1 MSGQT
6 SCNNDRTRTYWTPTM
21 ERFFID
27 LMLDH
32 LHRGNRTGHTFNKQA
47 WNEMLSVFNS
57 KFESQYDKDVL
68 KIRYTT
74 LWKQYNDVKSL
85 LDHGGFSWDQSHEMV
100 VGDESLW
107 SCYLKSHPE
116 ARAYKTKPVL
126 NFNDLCLVY
135 GYTVADGRYSRSSHD
150 VEFEDEINGV
160 NIGESSSGSI
170 VMSSKETSKTE
181 WTPVM
186 DQYFISLMLDQIGR
200 GNKTGNA
207 FSKQA
212 WTDMLALFNARFS
225 GQYGKRVL
233 RHRYNKLSKYHK
245 DMGAILK
252 QDGFSW
258 DETSQ
263 MIAADDVFW
272 NSYIKEHPLART
284 YRMRSLPSYND
295 LELIFANP
303 VQGKDD
309 AIPDETKAGQAQS
322 SDRTR
327 TFWTPPMDNY
337 LIDLLYD
344 QVNKGNRVGQTFI
357 TSAWNEMITS
367 FNTKFESQHGRD
379 VLKNRY
385 KHLRRLYNDIRFILE
400 QNGFSWDARRDM
412 VVADDSVWCS
422 YIKGHPEA
430 RPYRVK
436 TIPIY
441 PNLCFIFGKEV
452 SDGRYTRLAQA
463 FDPTPAETV
472 RINESESED
481 GFKETFQMV
490 VHAAGEEK
498 DDYLCSSSG
507 PSPVE
512 WTAVIDRC
520 LIDLM
525 LEQVNRGNKVGET
538 FTEQA
543 WGEMAESFNAKF
555 GLQADMFTLENRY
568 ILMMKERDDVNN
580 ILNLDGFV
588 WDGEKQTIVAEDEH
602 WDAYIKEHPDA
613 TIYKGKT
620 LDSYGDLC
628 KLYEHLSH
636 EGFNCENLM
645 IELDNYGHEIDIV
658 DDFSSSTQKQ
668 HCKRANPTP
677 HLGINARKAQKTGGE
692 MMRKPQSETEGEG
705 RDYVE
710 AMPQEDNFTRIQN
723 AVDALQALP
732 DMDDELLLDACDLL
746 EDEKKAKTFLALD
759 VSLRRKWLVR
769 KLRPPSSKV

>member
-85 LDHGGFSWDQSHEMV
+85 LDHGGFSWDQTHEMV

-116 ARAYKTKPVL
+116 ARVYKTKPVL
-126 NFNDLCLVY
+126 NFNDLCLIY

-150 VEFEDEINGV
+150 VEFEDGINGV
-160 NIGESSSGSI
+160 NIGVFLLFLDFIANCVLSVGESSSGSL

-212 WTDMLALFNARFS
+212 WTDMLALFNSRFS

-258 DETSQ
+258 DETLQ
-263 MIAADDVFW
+263 MIAADDAVW
-272 NSYIKEHPLART
+272 NSYIKEHPLGRT

-295 LELIFANP
+295 LELIFANQ

-309 AIPDETKAGQAQS
+309 AVPDETNASQPQS

-357 TSAWNEMITS
+357 TNAWNEMITL
-367 FNTKFESQHGRD
+367 FNTKFESQHGKD

-385 KHLRRLYNDIRFILE
+385 KHLRRLYNDIRFLLE
-400 QNGFSWDARRDM
+400 QDGFSWDARRDM
-412 VVADDSVWCS
+412 VVADDSVWYP

-441 PNLCFIFGKEV
+441 PNLCFIF
-452 SDGRYTRLAQA
+452 
-463 FDPTPAETV
+463 
-472 RINESESED
+472 ESESED

-512 WTAVIDRC
+512 WTAVMDRC

-543 WGEMAESFNAKF
+543 WAEMAESFNAKF

-588 WDGEKQTIVAEDEH
+588 WDGEKQIIVAEDEH
-602 WDAYIKEHPDA
+602 WEAYIKEHPDA

-620 LDSYGDLC
+620 LESYGDLC

-645 IELDNYGHEIDIV
+645 IELDNFGHEIDMV
-658 DDFSSSTQKQ
+658 DDFSSSTHKQ
-668 HCKRANPTP
+668 HCKRTNPISNP
-677 HLGINARKAQKTGGE
+677 GIDARKAQKTGVE
-692 MMRKPQSETEGEG
+692 MMRKPLSEAEGEG
-705 RDYVE
+705 
-710 AMPQEDNFTRIQN
+710 EDKYTRIQN

-732 DMDDELLLDACDLL
+732 DIDDELLLDACDLL
-746 EDEKKAKTFLALD
+746 EDEKRAKTFLALD

-769 KLRPPSSKV
+769 KLRPPSSNV